1 MDLVTRQKEE
11 RKGRILE
18 VARSLIAERGFN
30 NVTMRELAELSL
42 VSVPTLYNFFGG
54 KNELLFA
61 AVQSYFADLMAIV
74 PDPIGEVEPGNRGLS
89 SVLSLAETMGREI
102 PRHAA
107 YARSLMVLIS
117 DASET
122 GGIHEFV
129 VQELSNHLV
138 KALAEMQKKRQL
150 VDWADPRVL
159 GECLS
164 NQLSISTF
172 NWARHQLSDEDL
184 PNALLYATSVTLL
197 GLARGKA
204 AAELQGLVRKHQGAA
219 RR

>member
-122 GGIHEFV
+122 GGIHAG
-129 VQELSNHLV
+129 N
-138 KALAEMQKKRQL
+138 
-150 VDWADPRVL
+150 P
-159 GECLS
+159 G
-164 NQLSISTF
+164 
-172 NWARHQLSDEDL
+172 
-184 PNALLYATSVTLL
+184 
-197 GLARGKA
+197 
-204 AAELQGLVRKHQGAA
+204 
-219 RR
+219 